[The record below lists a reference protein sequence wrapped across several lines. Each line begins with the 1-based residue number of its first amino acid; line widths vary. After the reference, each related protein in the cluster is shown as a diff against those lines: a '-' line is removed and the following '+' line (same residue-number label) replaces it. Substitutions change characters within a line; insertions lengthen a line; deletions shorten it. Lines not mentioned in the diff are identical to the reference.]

1 MPVYA
6 TAPLESQTF
15 RRQWERPLRRGLCH
29 DLPSDVVT
37 SRSIPGAGIAK
48 SNDDAQELLFR
59 FTGFGGSS
67 RRLGFFR
74 GMRRVRRFRG
84 RRRGGRGQH
93 GG

>member
-15 RRQWERPLRRGLCH
+15 RRQRKRPLRRGLCH
-29 DLPSDVVT
+29 DPPSDVVT
-37 SRSIPGAGIAK
+37 SRSIPGAGITK

-59 FTGFGGSS
+59 FTGFGRGS
-67 RRLGFFR
+67 RRVGFFPGR
-74 GMRRVRRFRG
+74 RRVRRFRG
-84 RRRGGRGQH
+84 RRRGVRGQH